1 MKNLI
6 GSLALAALAL
16 VLVGRPAPA
25 AADDKE
31 YEMKITTLA
40 PDKTAWAKVLK
51 EYKTNVEKAA
61 KDKGYKIKVR
71 VFLGGTLTDD
81 ENNSVKMTKRGQV
94 QAVGASTGAVAS
106 LVEALEAIEIPFQFK
121 TAQEADYVLD
131 KHLKDA
137 VKPMFEANGL
147 VFGFWSENGFRHFA
161 GSFGPIKAPADLK
174 GQKVRS
180 QESFP
185 HLKMWEALGASAQ
198 AIPTGEVQTALKT
211 GSVKGYDQSLLYSI
225 AGSWHSHIT
234 DLTLSAHIYQGAV
247 IMFNKDW
254 FYGLP
259 AELQAILLDEGDKLV
274 RKGRKAIRDMNPKL
288 LKIIQDTKVKGS
300 DKKVAV
306 HKLSDAEREAFA
318 QATKG
323 VRDQVA
329 GRSADHKKLVELI
342 EKGLKE
348 FRAKKGKK

>member
-106 LVEALEAIEIPFQFK
+106 LVEALEARLGCRVTIQRRGEDHGRVELHFGSAEEFERIMEI
-121 TAQEADYVLD
+121 L
-131 KHLKDA
+131 
-137 VKPMFEANGL
+137 
-147 VFGFWSENGFRHFA
+147 
-161 GSFGPIKAPADLK
+161 
-174 GQKVRS
+174 
-180 QESFP
+180 
-185 HLKMWEALGASAQ
+185 
-198 AIPTGEVQTALKT
+198 
-211 GSVKGYDQSLLYSI
+211 
-225 AGSWHSHIT
+225 
-234 DLTLSAHIYQGAV
+234 
-247 IMFNKDW
+247 
-254 FYGLP
+254 GLP
-259 AELQAILLDEGDKLV
+259 SSQRL
-274 RKGRKAIRDMNPKL
+274 
-288 LKIIQDTKVKGS
+288 
-300 DKKVAV
+300 
-306 HKLSDAEREAFA
+306 
-318 QATKG
+318 
-323 VRDQVA
+323 
-329 GRSADHKKLVELI
+329 
-342 EKGLKE
+342 
-348 FRAKKGKK
+348 